1 VKSTSHTPVLVV
13 GGSLVGLSTSLLLAE
28 YDVAHLLVESHPGT
42 AIHPRAASFH
52 QRSMEIF
59 RAAGMQAEVEAAAAR
74 EFKQNGA
81 IVAVESLGG
90 RELKYFSRS
99 WNDGVE
105 DLSPTA
111 RLFITQVGLEPV
123 LRQRAAELG
132 AEHRFATELV
142 SFEQRD
148 DQVVSVIRPRDGGPE
163 EVVTSDYLV
172 AADGAHSPVR
182 HRLGIPMNGRGSFA
196 DCITIYFRADVRHL
210 MGDRNLSVVYVNHPT
225 LLGFFRFSITGDS
238 GFLAVFA
245 TTDAGGNRSTRV
257 ADDAST
263 ARCIDLVRTALGAEP
278 DLPVDIENVQ
288 FWTAGA
294 ATAECFQSGRVFLA
308 GDSAHVMPPTGGFG
322 GNTGVADAH
331 NLAWKL
337 ALTTQGTAGRALLDT
352 YDAERRPIGALTVE
366 QAYTRYVLRVDP
378 SLGQDDL
385 MPPLEDAS
393 IELGAV
399 YTSSA
404 VRSEVAQENQ
414 LDDPRLL
421 SWTVGAR
428 VPHVPVS
435 EDGHQLSTLD
445 LCERGF
451 ALLVTEQQETWQR
464 AARDVEHAVG
474 IPVPV
479 RHLRSEYLVRSDEPS
494 ATQSVSA
501 GWRAALVRPDGVL
514 AWKTSGSADQA
525 AQRLPGLVA
534 EIVSSPRTPARS
546 SWTSRVPQP

>member
-1 VKSTSHTPVLVV
+1 MTSTSHTPVLIV
-13 GGSLVGLSTSLLLAE
+13 GGSLVGLSTSLLLAR
-28 YDVAHLLVESHPGT
+28 YGVPHLLVESHTGT

-59 RAAGMQAEVEAAAAR
+59 RSAGVQAEVEEAAAR

-90 RELKYFSRS
+90 KELQYFSRS

-105 DLSPTA
+105 DVSPTA

-123 LRQRAAELG
+123 LRDRAKELG
-132 AEHRFATELV
+132 GEHRFGTDLV

-148 DQVVSVIRPRDGGPE
+148 DHVASVIRPRGGGPE

-172 AADGAHSPVR
+172 AADGARSPVR
-182 HRLGIPMNGRGSFA
+182 SALGIPMGGRGSFA
-196 DCITIYFRADVRHL
+196 ECVTIYFRADVRHL
-210 MGDRNLSVVYVNHPT
+210 MGDRNLSVVYVNHPR

-245 TTDAGGNRSTRV
+245 TIDEDGNRSTRV
-257 ADDAST
+257 ADDTST
-263 ARCIDLVRTALGAEP
+263 ARCVDLVRTALGAEA

-288 FWTAGA
+288 LWTAGA
-294 ATAECFQSGRVFLA
+294 ATAETLQSGRVFLA
-308 GDSAHVMPPTGGFG
+308 GDAAHVMPPTGGFG

-337 ALTTQGTAGRALLDT
+337 ALTTQGAAGDALLDT
-352 YDAERRPIGALTVE
+352 YDAERRPIGALTAE

-385 MPPLEDAS
+385 MPPLDDAA
-393 IELGAV
+393 IELGAI
-399 YTSSA
+399 YSSAA
-404 VRSEVAQENQ
+404 VRSERPQDGAT
-414 LDDPRLL
+414 DDPRQR

-435 EDGHQLSTLD
+435 LNGRQASTLD
-445 LCERGF
+445 VCDSGF
-451 ALLVTEQQETWQR
+451 ALVVTEQRELWGR
-464 AARDVEHAVG
+464 AAGDVEQALGVPIAVPRLQADDLDR
-474 IPVPV
+474 IQ
-479 RHLRSEYLVRSDEPS
+479 EPKPPGPS
-494 ATQSVSA
+494 SPRGS
-501 GWRAALVRPDGVL
+501 AALVRPDGVL
-514 AWKTSGSADQA
+514 AWKTSASADLA
-525 AQRLPGLVA
+525 AQHLRGVVA
-534 EIVSSPRTPARS
+534 ELVSSPRTPA
-546 SWTSRVPQP
+546 